1 MYRKKVGS
9 IDRSISI
16 LLIQLQATSYTLHW
30 NSHKTELQM
39 KFFRIWSKLTSSL
52 HSGMLAT
59 WCPITTN
66 DLLNLLDLINFT
78 LEAPGARP
86 HKQGPYNVVYKV
98 ERCLGLHPLPV
109 LTKYNLKITVE
120 IFFTQCSKRSK
131 HIFTGGTGVDWM
143 IKTIILVEWQSYAIV
158 VFGRFALGEGGRF
171 ITLGKASQKGH
182 IDLPLNK
189 ILLNLISQI
198 WLIR

>member
-1 MYRKKVGS
+1 M
-9 IDRSISI
+9 
-16 LLIQLQATSYTLHW
+16 
-30 NSHKTELQM
+30 N
-39 KFFRIWSKLTSSL
+39 FFRIWRKLTLSL

-59 WCPITTN
+59 WRPITTN
-66 DLLNLLDLINFT
+66 DPLNLLDLINFT
-78 LEAPGARP
+78 LEAPSARP
-86 HKQGPYNVVYKV
+86 HNQGPYNDVYKV
-98 ERCLGLHPLPV
+98 ERCLHPLPV

-120 IFFTQCSKRSK
+120 IFFTQCSRRSK
-131 HIFTGGTGVDWM
+131 HIFTGGTEMDWM

-158 VFGRFALGEGGRF
+158 VFGRFALAEGGRF

-198 WLIR
+198 WLIK

>member
-16 LLIQLQATSYTLHW
+16 LLIQLQATSYTLQL

-39 KFFRIWSKLTSSL
+39 NFFRIWSKLTLSL

-59 WCPITTN
+59 WRPITTN
-66 DLLNLLDLINFT
+66 DPLNLLDLINFS
-78 LEAPGARP
+78 LASPGARP
-86 HKQGPYNVVYKV
+86 HNQGPNNVVYKV
-98 ERCLGLHPLPV
+98 SRCLYPLPV

-120 IFFTQCSKRSK
+120 IFFTQCSRRSK

-158 VFGRFALGEGGRF
+158 VFGRFALAEGGRF

-198 WLIR
+198 WLIK